1 MDRVLTTIALMQ
13 RADIN
18 GVSVGPGQMDL
29 VLHVGLGQ
37 QADVVLEH
45 WLGVSLARVQV
56 EGRARVVLHDVVR
69 DEPQEPEGGESL
81 RQDSQGH
88 RSHISESRNLSAQ

>member
-1 MDRVLTTIALMQ
+1 MQ

-18 GVSVGPGQMDL
+18 GGSVGPGQMDL

-56 EGRARVVLHDVVR
+56 EGRARVALHDVVH

-81 RQDSQGH
+81 RSARLRQDSQGH
-88 RSHISESRNLSAQ
+88 RSRISESRNLSAQ